1 MKRRSVWHF
10 CLATVVAACAQPP
23 QSGESVWVVLP
34 EGASI
39 EEMGDSLE
47 ASGIINS
54 TRALRWYAKMA
65 GELDNLK
72 TGVYEFAPNT
82 PLALVVEELV
92 KGRPPMTHV
101 VIPPGANL
109 MEVAGMLERRLRMP
123 FDTVLAAAADSALR
137 ASIGARGETVEGY
150 LYPGEYWVETYGQPV
165 EILRTFVAA
174 FEKRWD
180 PAWSLRAD
188 SLGFSRD
195 EVVTLASI
203 IEGEVR
209 HSDDREWVSSV
220 YHNRLESN
228 MRLQADPTVV
238 YALGE
243 RRRLYNRDY
252 RVESPYNTY
261 RVSGLPPHPINQPT
275 VESIEAA
282 LYPPDSDFYF
292 FVAGEDGKHVFS
304 RSYREHLSTI
314 QEIRGR

>member
-1 MKRRSVWHF
+1 MKRRSVWYF
-10 CLATVVAACAQPP
+10 CLATITAGCAQPP
-23 QSGESVWVVLP
+23 QYVESVWVVLP
-34 EGASI
+34 EDASI

-47 ASGIINS
+47 ANGVIRSA
-54 TRALRWYAKMA
+54 RALRWYAKMA
-65 GELDNLK
+65 GQYDSVK
-72 TGVYEFAPNT
+72 GGVYEFEPDT
-82 PLALVVEELV
+82 PLAMVVEELV

-101 VIPPGANL
+101 VIPAGANL
-109 MEVAGMLERRLRMP
+109 FEVAGMLQRELAIP
-123 FDTVLAAAADSALR
+123 IDTVVAAASDSSLR
-137 ASIGARGETVEGY
+137 ASVGARGETIEGY
-150 LYPGEYWVETYGQPV
+150 LYPGAYWVETHGAPV
-165 EILRTFVAA
+165 DILRTFVDG
-174 FEKRWD
+174 FEKRWL
-180 PAWSLRAD
+180 PQWSYRAD

-209 HSDDREWVSSV
+209 HSEDREWVSSV

-252 RVESPYNTY
+252 RVDSPYNTY

-282 LYPPDSDFYF
+282 LYPTDSEFYF

-314 QEIRGR
+314 REIRER